1 MDKTN
6 RIIRLYLRFVLLWD
20 LDEDGN
26 HWCDK
31 TDDITEYLDED
42 FRSSALYT
50 FDIVSWY
57 EGDGDYADDGHYK
70 CGRQG
75 SVSDIMD
82 ADSICRAIQFIETDE
97 PMDYRYITPGMV
109 LFNYMRVY
117 LHDMSTDDLVHLI
130 LT

>member
-1 MDKTN
+1 MDKIH
-6 RIIRLYLRFVLLWD
+6 RIIRRYLQFVMLWD

-31 TDDITEYLDED
+31 TDITDYLIEN

-57 EGDGDYADDGHYK
+57 EGDGDYASDGHYK
-70 CGRQG
+70 CGCQG
-75 SVSDIMD
+75 LVSEIMD
-82 ADSICRAIQFIETDE
+82 ADTICRAIQIIETDE

-109 LFNYMRVY
+109 LCNYMRVY
-117 LHDMSTDDLVHLI
+117 LYDMSTDDLVKLI
-130 LT
+130 LS